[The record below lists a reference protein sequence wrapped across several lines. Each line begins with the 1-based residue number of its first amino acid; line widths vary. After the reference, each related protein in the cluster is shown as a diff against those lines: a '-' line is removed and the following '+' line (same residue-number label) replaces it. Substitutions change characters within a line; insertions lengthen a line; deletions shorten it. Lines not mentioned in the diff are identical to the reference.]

1 MLGKLLKY
9 DLKYIYRY
17 WWIGALTT
25 IALSFV
31 GGFCIKIGTV
41 EEEPAFPVVMMFFLM
56 MFLIIFAISSFAL
69 LTSIIIFVRF
79 YKNFFSDEGYL
90 TFTLPI
96 KKGTLLNSKLIAGTL
111 AQLSSTAVIIT
122 NIFIMLAIGIGADFW
137 SGASK
142 GIAELWNSLG
152 VYLLIYL
159 AEIIAGV
166 VLAYVF
172 STLFTYVCI
181 TIASIITK
189 KARVITAIGI
199 YYGTNTVLSYVLQIF
214 YFFGISSFMSWS
226 FSLSANALKP
236 FLVLCGL
243 ALILFIAVFCG
254 VLYVIQYRMLDR
266 KLNLA

>member
-1 MLGKLLKY
+1 M
-9 DLKYIYRY
+9 
-17 WWIGALTT
+17 
-25 IALSFV
+25 
-31 GGFCIKIGTV
+31 
-41 EEEPAFPVVMMFFLM
+41 
-56 MFLIIFAISSFAL
+56 
-69 LTSIIIFVRF
+69 
-79 YKNFFSDEGYL
+79 
-90 TFTLPI
+90 
-96 KKGTLLNSKLIAGTL
+96 LNSKLIAGTL

-199 YYGTNTVLSYVLQIF
+199 YYGTNTVLSYVLQVF
-214 YFFGISSFMSWS
+214 YFFGISSFISWS
-226 FSLSANALKP
+226 FSISANALKP